1 MHFSKLLFGATIYAC
16 SLFSFVFFCL
26 QSPPIDPFY
35 RETKPSACHGVP
47 LGGMGLVYF
56 TPSILEKKM
65 VKVLLAVWFGLDSW
79 HHVTVVIDTNFH
91 SLSC

>member
-1 MHFSKLLFGATIYAC
+1 MHFSILLFGATIYAC
-16 SLFSFVFFCL
+16 SLFLFVFFCL

-56 TPSILEKKM
+56 TPLILENGESFISS
-65 VKVLLAVWFGLDSW
+65 LVWFGTML
-79 HHVTVVIDTNFH
+79 
-91 SLSC
+91 LR